1 MNKLAMLFTLIILSF
16 TTTASA
22 TDYDIVINNG
32 RVMDPETQYDD
43 IANIGIKEGTIV
55 VITKENITGQKT
67 IDATGHVVAPGFID
81 LHAHGQ
87 NIGDYR
93 MQAMQGVTTMLEL
106 ESGVLPIAQWYD
118 DQAQKRLPL
127 NYGAAAGW
135 TYARIAT
142 FSGTQPEATVAYFQE
157 AQSSS
162 DWKMQIATPEQQAQI
177 MAFVEQGLDEGALGI
192 GINAGYA
199 PGNGK
204 KEYFALAELA
214 AKRNVATFT
223 HVRYASN
230 EEPNSSFE
238 AIKEL
243 VGNAAIT
250 GAHMHLCHINSSS
263 LKDIESIMPMVD
275 EAIARGVNVTVGAYP
290 YGAASTVV
298 GAAMFSGEGWRE
310 RMGSTAN
317 NFQLGLERMTEE
329 QLADYQKNKPGT
341 FIVWHFIDENDPDD
355 LALLDMSVLNP
366 NVLIESDEMF
376 WMIIDGNHIENYA
389 GDDWPLPHEAFS
401 HPRSNGA
408 FAKILRSYVRER
420 KLMSLQEA
428 LRKMSLMPAQTLE
441 DFVPQMKTKG
451 RLQEGMDADIV
462 VFDPETI
469 ADKGTYTEPNQPA
482 VGVQTVLVNGVAV
495 VADGALL
502 ENAAPGKPIRR
513 VAAAKAEAV
522 NCPEVRPEMCTMDY
536 NPVCGSLSDG
546 SFKTYSNGCNA
557 CSDQNVNSYK
567 PGECK

>member
-1 MNKLAMLFTLIILSF
+1 MHRILYPLKITSIIAAIFGVLVVS
-16 TTTASA
+16 SA
-22 TDYDIVINNG
+22 TMAADYDLVINNG
-32 RVMDPETQYDD
+32 RVMDPETNFDD
-43 IANIGIKEGTIV
+43 VANVGIKDGKIAK
-55 VITKENITGQKT
+55 ITTGKISGKQT
-67 IDATGHVVAPGFID
+67 IDAAGHVVAPGFID
-81 LHAHGQ
+81 IHAHGQ
-87 NIGDYR
+87 NVGDYR

-106 ESGVLPIAQWYD
+106 ESGILPISQWYD
-118 DQAQKRLPL
+118 AQEKKHLPL

-142 FSGTQPEATVAYFQE
+142 FSGTQPEATVDYFQE
-157 AQSSS
+157 AQSSA
-162 DWKMQIATPEQQAQI
+162 DWKIKIATPEQETQI
-177 MAFVEQGLDEGALGI
+177 LKLVEQGLDEGGLGI

-199 PGNGK
+199 PGHGQ

-214 AKRNVATFT
+214 AKRDVATFT

-230 EEPNSSFE
+230 AEPSSSFE

-243 VGNAAIT
+243 IGNAAIT
-250 GAHMHLCHINSSS
+250 GAHMHLCHINSTS

-275 EAIARGVNVTVGAYP
+275 KAIARGVNLTVGAYP

-298 GAAMFSGEGWRE
+298 GAAMFSGEGWQD
-310 RMGSTAN
+310 RMGSTAQ
-317 NFQLGLERMTEE
+317 NFQLGDKRMTEE

-341 FIVWHFIDENDPDD
+341 FIVWHFIDESNPED
-355 LALLDMSVLNP
+355 LALLDKSVLNP
-366 NVLIESDEMF
+366 NYLIESDEMF

-389 GDDWPLPHEAFS
+389 GDDWPLPEKAFS

-408 FAKILRSYVRER
+408 FAKVLRSYVRER
-420 KLMSLQEA
+420 KLMSLQDA

-441 DFVPQMKTKG
+441 DFVPQMKKKG

-495 VADGALL
+495 VANGKL
-502 ENAAPGKPIRR
+502 EEEAAPGKPIRR
-513 VAAAKAEAV
+513 AV
-522 NCPEVRPEMCTMDY
+522 GGKMD
-536 NPVCGSLSDG
+536 
-546 SFKTYSNGCNA
+546 
-557 CSDQNVNSYK
+557 
-567 PGECK
+567 